1 VLIQVRSRSRNSGIG
16 RVSLACVNECLLW
29 GHFAS
34 MNQTPD
40 SPFIKA
46 EPFTKF
52 GNWRSLAINGSQIS
66 SGYRTVRTGRVF
78 QLAEGSFRNQS
89 TYLMTKNSPSRRI
102 IGTDTPE
109 PTATAQAH
117 IAGRRG
123 RSFPK
128 VMTVGVST
136 NAPEL
141 GQHSLVL
148 ARGTS
153 RIQRKN
159 GPRCRI
165 VIKFDGRFM
174 RFSDT
179 EDDAPPHAPKS
190 KSGSSF
196 SATMAFTSC
205 WLYKWLRV
213 SLIA

>member
-1 VLIQVRSRSRNSGIG
+1 MVLDPIALKDLGRPIFHSIRQDRSREWL
-16 RVSLACVNECLLW
+16 V
-29 GHFAS
+29 
-34 MNQTPD
+34 TPGK
-40 SPFIKA
+40 SAVP
-46 EPFTKF
+46 
-52 GNWRSLAINGSQIS
+52 
-66 SGYRTVRTGRVF
+66 
-78 QLAEGSFRNQS
+78 
-89 TYLMTKNSPSRRI
+89 TKNSPSRRI

-128 VMTVGVST
+128 VMTAGVST

-141 GQHSLVL
+141 GRHSLVL

-153 RIQRKN
+153 HIQRKN

-165 VIKFDGRFM
+165 VIKFGGQFM